1 MKLLQSLL
9 LILGVTFFSNAQNFT
24 LPDKDFAVKLS
35 TENVK
40 ITRGET
46 ADFTI
51 FILKSKGFMK
61 SKTNMILKSDLPK
74 GVQIV
79 FKPNNDVF
87 EQTIGKISIS
97 KDAEIGAFSLI
108 IGAEMKL
115 LSKGSI
121 ITIQIQ

>member
-1 MKLLQSLL
+1 MKLLQSVLL
-9 LILGVTFFSNAQNFT
+9 FLGIAFLSNAQNFT
-24 LPDKDFAVKLS
+24 LPGKDFAVKLS

-61 SKTNMILKSDLPK
+61 SKTNMILKSELPK
-74 GVQIV
+74 GVQV
-79 FKPNNDVF
+79 EFLPNNDIF
-87 EQTIGKISIS
+87 EQTIGNISIS
-97 KDAEIGAFSLI
+97 KDAEIGAFSII

-121 ITIQIQ
+121 ITIQVQ